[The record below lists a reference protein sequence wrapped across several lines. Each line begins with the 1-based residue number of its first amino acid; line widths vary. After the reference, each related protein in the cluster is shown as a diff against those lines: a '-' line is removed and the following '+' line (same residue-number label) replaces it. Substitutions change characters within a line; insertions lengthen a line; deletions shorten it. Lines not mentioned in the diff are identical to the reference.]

1 MATST
6 RTVDLKYR
14 ADIAQLKSELAK
26 IPGLTDKEAKA
37 MVGALDKQLKRA
49 EKAAKRTRKNTK
61 GTFKGVEDSAGE
73 ADSVLQGL
81 ASALDAVDPK
91 LGGAARLAGDMAGGL
106 EAALRGAGSLGPVLV
121 GAGIAAAALAGA
133 YALVSSGVD
142 EANEKIERSR
152 KELLDQSKLFRA
164 VKDAAIAADLAEQ
177 KITEAQA
184 DRLLVAQAA
193 SDMFSER
200 IEAQTDAVRNAR
212 TEYEAATRRM
222 EALGEAAEGTSESF
236 KDGANAQAGAAEMAA
251 QAAGDLEHV
260 YQREQTQLAILTA
273 TQVKYTDSLG
283 RTKGIE
289 RFKEGVAS
297 ANEALKDQRDLFA
310 EIDAVFQHRVDTIG
324 ALGDIEAQAVASTLD
339 GEALVLH
346 RRDEQLARIDELI
359 ERTGDL
365 EAAERARAATAAGA
379 EADIADL
386 REKDAEASAKRSQD
400 MLDRYAAEQERRV
413 EAVEAVLTSSLDA
426 ISSWTEVAL
435 DASLQTISDTQAALA
450 DLGDNASAAER
461 QRLIDE
467 LQAAKEQARK
477 RFALMKGLQIGV
489 ALATGAVSAV
499 AALAPPP
506 MGWGNNPLGWTMV
519 GTTIAAT
526 GAQVATIAAQQPPFH
541 VGGIVGGDPS
551 EVSATLRAGE
561 AVVTPQGL
569 RALGGEQ
576 GLRALERGDSAADRP
591 LHIVWQ
597 VGNRVM
603 DEAYYP
609 ASRSGGKTRAATRS
623 TRPRG
628 RRNWNLNV

>member
-61 GTFKGVEDSAGE
+61 NTFKGVEDSAGE

-121 GAGIAAAALAGA
+121 GAGVAAAALAGA

-152 KELLDQSKLFRA
+152 QELLDQSKLFRT

-184 DRLLVAQAA
+184 DRLLVAQSAA
-193 SDMFSER
+193 DMFSDR
-200 IEAQTDAVRNAR
+200 IEAQTASMRDAR

-222 EALGEAAEGTSESF
+222 EDLAEAAEGSSRSIR
-236 KDGANAQAGAAEMAA
+236 DGANAQAGAAEEAA
-251 QAAGDLEHV
+251 RVAGELGHV
-260 YQREQTQLAILTA
+260 YQREQTRLDVLTA
-273 TQVKYTDSLG
+273 TQEKYADSLG
-283 RTKGIE
+283 RTKEIE
-289 RFKEGVAS
+289 RFRDEVKATN
-297 ANEALKDQRDLFA
+297 ADLKTQADLFD
-310 EIDAVFQHRVDTIG
+310 EIDEVYQHRADTVD
-324 ALGDIEAQAVASTLD
+324 ALADIEAQAVASTLD

-365 EAAERARAATAAGA
+365 EAAERARAAVAAGA

-386 REKDAEASAKRSQD
+386 REKDAEASAARSKA
-400 MLDRYAAEQERRV
+400 MLDEHEAEQARRV
-413 EAVEAVLTSSLDA
+413 EAIGEVLMSSLDA
-426 ISSWTEVAL
+426 VSAWAEVAL
-435 DASLQTISDTQAALA
+435 DASLQTISDTQEALA
-450 DLGDNASAAER
+450 DLGENASAAER
-461 QRLIDE
+461 QRLLDE
-467 LQAAKEQARK
+467 LQDAKEQARK

-506 MGWGNNPLGWTMV
+506 MGFGNNPLGWTMV
-519 GTTIAAT
+519 GTTVAAT

>member
-61 GTFKGVEDSAGE
+61 NTFKGVEDSAGE

-121 GAGIAAAALAGA
+121 GAGVAAAALAGA

-152 KELLDQSKLFRA
+152 QELLDQSKLFRT

-184 DRLLVAQAA
+184 DRLLVAQSAA
-193 SDMFSER
+193 DMFSDR
-200 IEAQTDAVRNAR
+200 IEAQTASMRDAR

-222 EALGEAAEGTSESF
+222 EDLAEAAEGSSRSIR
-236 KDGANAQAGAAEMAA
+236 DGANAQAGAAEEAA
-251 QAAGDLEHV
+251 RVAGELGHV
-260 YQREQTQLAILTA
+260 YQREQTRLDVLTA
-273 TQVKYTDSLG
+273 TQEKYADSLG
-283 RTKGIE
+283 RTKEIE
-289 RFKEGVAS
+289 RFRDEVKATN
-297 ANEALKDQRDLFA
+297 ADLKTQADLFD
-310 EIDAVFQHRVDTIG
+310 EIDEVYQHRADTVD
-324 ALGDIEAQAVASTLD
+324 ALADIEAQAVASTLD

-365 EAAERARAATAAGA
+365 EAAERARAAVAAGA

-386 REKDAEASAKRSQD
+386 REKDAEASAARSKA
-400 MLDRYAAEQERRV
+400 MLDEHEAEQARRV
-413 EAVEAVLTSSLDA
+413 EAIEAVLMSSLDA
-426 ISSWTEVAL
+426 VSAWAEVAL
-435 DASLQTISDTQAALA
+435 DASLQTISDTQEALA
-450 DLGDNASAAER
+450 DLGENASAAER
-461 QRLIDE
+461 QRLLDE
-467 LQAAKEQARK
+467 LQDAKEQARK

-506 MGWGNNPLGWTMV
+506 MGFGNNPLGWTMV
-519 GTTIAAT
+519 GTTVAAT